1 MGGCTLTSKIC
12 KDCGE
17 RKDLSEFAKNK
28 EMADGR
34 INFCNPCRYKRY
46 AKKRNKTDSYWGYQL
61 QWKYNLSLEKY
72 QQMLEDQNGC
82 CAICGLKPDY
92 RLCVDHRHDTGKVR
106 GLLCRTCNKAIGQLG
121 DTPDGLKRALKYLEE
136 TH

>member
-1 MGGCTLTSKIC
+1 MSEKVC

-17 RKDLSEFAKNK
+17 TKDLSKFPKNK
-28 EMADGR
+28 EMVDGH
-34 INFCNPCRYKRY
+34 INFCNPCRYKKY
-46 AKKRNKTDSYWGYQL
+46 AKKRNKTDKYWAYQL
-61 QWKYNLSLEKY
+61 QWKYGLSLEDYKEMVEK
-72 QQMLEDQNGC
+72 QDGR
-82 CAICGLKPDY
+82 CAICGKIPNY

-121 DTPDGLKRALKYLEE
+121 DTPYALERALRYLEE